1 MIRAAIYT
9 RSATAQNHDQR
20 QRAEDYVAKMG
31 WYCILNRYD
40 DNGYSGIK
48 YDRPAL
54 QRLLRDVESGKIDCV
69 VIRDIA
75 RLSRSSSD
83 LQRILDTFDR
93 HGVSVWRTDQ

>member
-1 MIRAAIYT
+1 MKRAAIYT
-9 RSATAQNHDQR
+9 RSATLQNHDQR
-20 QRAEDYVAKMG
+20 QRAEDYIAKMG
-31 WYCILNRYD
+31 WHCLVNRYD
-40 DNGYSGIK
+40 DNGCSGIK

-75 RLSRSSSD
+75 RLSRASSD
-83 LQRILDTFDR
+83 LQKILDTFDR